1 MRAIFLTSL
10 ALLTAA
16 TVPAMAD
23 STKLDGRSIE
33 RVVEAMTSMIVL
45 PVSVNGTLSYQLCPS
60 CRTVALSATPTTQ
73 YLIGNQ
79 LVSLESMAK
88 LFSSGHNYTA
98 AVAAQLDAPVLTR
111 LQVFPADLAPG
122 AFSP

>member
-1 MRAIFLTSL
+1 MRAIFLASL
-10 ALLTAA
+10 ALLTTA
-16 TVPAMAD
+16 TMQAIAD
-23 STKLDGRSIE
+23 STKQDGQSIE

-45 PVSVNGTLSYQLCPS
+45 PVSVNGTLSFQLCPS
-60 CRTVALSATPTTQ
+60 CRTVALGATPTTQ

-79 LVSLESMAK
+79 IVSLERMAK

-111 LQVFPADLAPG
+111 LQVFAADMPAGEA
-122 AFSP
+122 SP